1 MMHYSQ
7 AGLPPSPTMKKDNP
21 RVTTNSDSLSL
32 IAGLQSG
39 TCLIFKDRV
48 FFWGPMTRISNHI
61 SAFLLSSIKQLFLLP

>member
-48 FFWGPMTRISNHI
+48 FLRPDDAHSNHI